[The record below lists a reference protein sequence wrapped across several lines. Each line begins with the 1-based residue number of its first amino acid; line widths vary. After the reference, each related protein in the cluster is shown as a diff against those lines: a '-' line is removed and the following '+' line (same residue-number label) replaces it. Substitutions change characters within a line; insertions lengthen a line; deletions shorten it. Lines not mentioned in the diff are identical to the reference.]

1 MYLRGVQYSEME
13 SIMQFIYIGEATF
26 YEERMDEFLAV
37 AKSLEIK
44 ELCKVWYPNLV
55 LELFSRIKSSSLEI
69 FQLEKLQNIE
79 GMILERNGVDFRNE
93 DDQIS

>member
-1 MYLRGVQYSEME
+1 MKEVYKW
-13 SIMQFIYIGEATF
+13 
-26 YEERMDEFLAV
+26 AV
-37 AKSLEIK
+37 HL
-44 ELCKVWYPNLV
+44 VWYQNLV

>member
-1 MYLRGVQYSEME
+1 MAMWQDTM
-13 SIMQFIYIGEATF
+13 
-26 YEERMDEFLAV
+26 
-37 AKSLEIK
+37 
-44 ELCKVWYPNLV
+44 VWYPNLV

>member
-1 MYLRGVQYSEME
+1 M
-13 SIMQFIYIGEATF
+13 
-26 YEERMDEFLAV
+26 
-37 AKSLEIK
+37 
-44 ELCKVWYPNLV
+44 VWYPNLV

-93 DDQIS
+93 DDQISYCKKFHPY

>member
-1 MYLRGVQYSEME
+1 MTLVRFTLRPRKHPV
-13 SIMQFIYIGEATF
+13 
-26 YEERMDEFLAV
+26 L
-37 AKSLEIK
+37 
-44 ELCKVWYPNLV
+44 LV

>member
-1 MYLRGVQYSEME
+1 MS
-13 SIMQFIYIGEATF
+13 
-26 YEERMDEFLAV
+26 
-37 AKSLEIK
+37 
-44 ELCKVWYPNLV
+44 VWYPNLV

>member
-1 MYLRGVQYSEME
+1 MTSL
-13 SIMQFIYIGEATF
+13 FIW
-26 YEERMDEFLAV
+26 
-37 AKSLEIK
+37 
-44 ELCKVWYPNLV
+44 VWYQNLV

>member
-1 MYLRGVQYSEME
+1 ME
-13 SIMQFIYIGEATF
+13 GKNAACVLM
-26 YEERMDEFLAV
+26 
-37 AKSLEIK
+37 
-44 ELCKVWYPNLV
+44 VWYQNLV

-79 GMILERNGVDFRNE
+79 GMILERNGVDFQNE

>member
-1 MYLRGVQYSEME
+1 MFLTSSMEKGNLINALR
-13 SIMQFIYIGEATF
+13 EASKKNCIFWDNVSMT
-26 YEERMDEFLAV
+26 E
-37 AKSLEIK
+37 
-44 ELCKVWYPNLV
+44 VWYQNLV

>member
-1 MYLRGVQYSEME
+1 MVVDQVLN
-13 SIMQFIYIGEATF
+13 I
-26 YEERMDEFLAV
+26 FLETYYV
-37 AKSLEIK
+37 KLG
-44 ELCKVWYPNLV
+44 VWYQNLV